1 MTLSQSNSECQ
12 NKARTKIKC
21 EHYSQLSFLLYWK
34 TERPTPC
41 SRRLY
46 GLSAFWDRL
55 GWRRFIAIP
64 IKAPLVWGGSAP
76 YSTTSIEAV
85 PFVSSTGVRDTL
97 SAPPLPPV
105 NTYRHA
111 SGLTQQDPLDGR
123 ERASVRSPLVA
134 VTYPQHGQLV
144 LC

>member
-1 MTLSQSNSECQ
+1 MTLSQSNSERQ
-12 NKARTKIKC
+12 NKARTKINYK
-21 EHYSQLSFLLYWK
+21 HYSQLSFHLYWK
-34 TERPTPC
+34 IERPTPC

-46 GLSAFWDRL
+46 GASAFWDRL
-55 GWRRFIAIP
+55 RRRRFITIP
-64 IKAPLVWGGSAP
+64 IKAPLVFGRSAP
-76 YSTTSIEAV
+76 NPTTSIEAV
-85 PFVSSTGVRDTL
+85 PFVSSKGVHDTL
-97 SAPPLPPV
+97 SAPLLLRV
-105 NTYRHA
+105 DTYRHA